1 MRPKRIFSGDYS
13 KDMWKAINK
22 AKTKKDLRE
31 AIFRVC
37 CRIQELEALLGGGA
51 VK

>member
-1 MRPKRIFSGDYS
+1 MKLKRSFSGDYS

-31 AIFRVC
+31 AIFLVC
-37 CRIQELEALLGGGA
+37 CRIQELEALRGGG
-51 VK
+51 